1 MTFHTSIYG
10 NDNSDILLL
19 QMVDEHELETIEQ
32 EISFIK
38 ELSPEK
44 EFCLLAVKVNDWN
57 RDLSPWASPAVFGKE
72 DFAGKAEET
81 LQVLLEEILP
91 AITEKDSS
99 RRKIIIG
106 GYSLAGLFSL
116 WSAYQTDY
124 FDGIAAASPSIW
136 YPHFTEYMISN
147 AIHSKR
153 VYLSLGDREERT
165 RNPVM
170 SRVGDAIREGEQILK
185 NAGVDCTLEWNKG
198 NHFKNADLRTARA
211 FAWVMERM

>member
-147 AIHSKR
+147 VIHSKR

-185 NAGVDCTLEWNKG
+185 NAGVDCVLEWNKG